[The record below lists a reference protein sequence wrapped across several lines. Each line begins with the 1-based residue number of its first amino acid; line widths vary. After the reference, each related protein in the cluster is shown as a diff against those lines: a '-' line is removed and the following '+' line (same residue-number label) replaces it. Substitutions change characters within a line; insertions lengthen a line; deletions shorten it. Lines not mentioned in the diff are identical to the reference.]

1 MHAALT
7 EQIATL
13 MKQNATLLQ
22 ENRLLQQK
30 VHFLIQRLFGR
41 TSEKLDR
48 RQLELLLGELQALTA
63 PPPEDDAPPNPP
75 GPRRAPRD
83 AKPRLPEN
91 LPTEEIIVDPEE
103 VTRDPSAYRLIG
115 TEVTEELD
123 VIPVQYLRRLIIRR
137 KFMAKAD
144 HNRPPILA
152 PLAPRLIEGSCA
164 SAGLLTDIV
173 LKKYVDHLPLY
184 RQEQIL
190 RTRHGIELSRQ
201 TMSDWVRVVAD
212 WISPIYAHIREDL
225 QQGSYLQIDETPI
238 RYCLAEGGG
247 SAQGYFWVYHRPGGD
262 VLFEWHTGR
271 GANCLDEMLDRFRGT
286 VQCDGYGAYSSFAK
300 HHDGITLAGCWA
312 HARRGFHEAL
322 EEAPGFARWV
332 LHQIQHLYALE
343 AQARHRRAGPHLR
356 QAMRSACSRMV
367 LTRLEVALKRKLTAY
382 LPKSQMGQAIGYA
395 LGHWAQ
401 LLRFVE
407 DGHLEI
413 DNNLVE
419 NAIRP
424 TAVGK
429 KNWLFIGHPEAG
441 DRSAIIY
448 TLLECCKRRGINP
461 QEYLRDVLTRLPTL
475 TNHQTRELTPGNWLA
490 ARRAKAA

>member
-1 MHAALT
+1 MQSALA
-7 EQIATL
+7 EQYATL
-13 MKQNATLLQ
+13 LKQHATLLQ

-30 VHFLIQRLFGR
+30 VHFLMQRLFGR

-63 PPPEDDAPPNPP
+63 PPPEDDPPPSPP

-103 VTRDPSAYRLIG
+103 VTRDPTAYRLIG

-152 PLAPRLIEGSCA
+152 PLAPRLIEGSYA

-184 RQEQIL
+184 R
-190 RTRHGIELSRQ
+190 
-201 TMSDWVRVVAD
+201 
-212 WISPIYAHIREDL
+212 
-225 QQGSYLQIDETPI
+225 
-238 RYCLAEGGG
+238 
-247 SAQGYFWVYHRPGGD
+247 
-262 VLFEWHTGR
+262 
-271 GANCLDEMLDRFRGT
+271 
-286 VQCDGYGAYSSFAK
+286 
-300 HHDGITLAGCWA
+300 
-312 HARRGFHEAL
+312 
-322 EEAPGFARWV
+322 
-332 LHQIQHLYALE
+332 
-343 AQARHRRAGPHLR
+343 
-356 QAMRSACSRMV
+356 
-367 LTRLEVALKRKLTAY
+367 
-382 LPKSQMGQAIGYA
+382 
-395 LGHWAQ
+395 
-401 LLRFVE
+401 
-407 DGHLEI
+407 
-413 DNNLVE
+413 
-419 NAIRP
+419 
-424 TAVGK
+424 
-429 KNWLFIGHPEAG
+429 HPEAG